1 MVQRPDAG
9 RRRALL
15 IGLLFLLVVGPWVKE
30 LTAQPASRLALT
42 AAIVDHRTIR
52 IDDYEGIIGIDRIE
66 RDGHLLS
73 DKAPGQPFLAVPFY
87 AAARAVGAEPAD
99 VPRGRGNLTLWWIT
113 FWSSVVPGVLL
124 VMLIAHLCRDQDPVL
139 AVTAT
144 IAIGF
149 GTLLMPF
156 SAELYGHLLA
166 TFLGVAA
173 WAAIRR
179 TRTTRRLLLAGAL
192 AGLAVLVEY
201 QMVLFVLVLAVFLV
215 VRGGARSLVRF
226 AAGGAPFAV
235 LLLVYQ
241 AAAFGNPLQSSYGE
255 KPVHESGGTTIV
267 GVPDPLQAIEVL
279 FGTRGLLVFAPVVG
293 VALAGLIICARRDR
307 GATRDDAIVGIAIF
321 VAYLGLQAGWP
332 NPWGGEMPG
341 PRYMIPAL
349 PLLAPG
355 LAVVWTRCG
364 IWGRGALAWSIVIMT
379 LPLITLHLV
388 PEGGA
393 TGAQH
398 LDNIR
403 RYGVSPTIWTL
414 GLGGFGWVVHAATV
428 LAVAAVLVRDPEL
441 RRSPTSAGAPPL
453 PTPSSPAPP

>member
-1 MVQRPDAG
+1 MVQPPDAS

-15 IGLLFLLVVGPWVKE
+15 VALLFLVVVGPWVKE

-42 AAIVDHRTIR
+42 GALVDHGTIR
-52 IDDYEGIIGIDRIE
+52 IDEYERIIGIDRVE
-66 RDGHLLS
+66 RDGHLYS

-99 VPRGRGNLTLWWIT
+99 VPRGEGNLTLWWVT

-124 VMLIAHLCRDQDPVL
+124 VLLMGRLCRDEDAPLGV
-139 AVTAT
+139 VSTV
-144 IAIGF
+144 AIGF

-156 SAELYGHLLA
+156 SAELYGHVLA
-166 TFLGVAA
+166 TCLGVAA
-173 WAAIRR
+173 WAAVRR
-179 TRTTRRLLLAGAL
+179 RRTTRRLLLAGAL

-201 QMVLFVLVLAVFLV
+201 QMVLFVAVLAVFLL
-215 VRGGARSLVRF
+215 VRGGWRALGWF
-226 AAGGAPFAV
+226 AAAGAPFAA
-235 LLLVYQ
+235 LLAWYQ
-241 AAAFGNPLQSSYGE
+241 AAAFGSPFRSSYGE
-255 KPVHESGGTTIV
+255 KPVHADGGTTIV
-267 GVPDPLQAIEVL
+267 GLPDPLQALEVL

-293 VALAGLIICARRDR
+293 IGLVGLYVLAR
-307 GATRDDAIVGIAIF
+307 GERGPARDDAIVGLAIF

-355 LAVVWTRCG
+355 VAVVWRRTG
-364 IWGRGALAWSIVIMT
+364 VLGRGALAWSIVIMA

-388 PEGGA
+388 PAGGA
-393 TGAQH
+393 TGSQH
-398 LDNIR
+398 LRNID
-403 RYGVSPTIWTL
+403 RYGISPTIWTL
-414 GLGGFGWVVHAATV
+414 ALGGLGWVVYGATIAGV
-428 LAVAAVLVRDPEL
+428 ALWLARDPAL
-441 RRSPTSAGAPPL
+441 RRSRASAAAPPS